1 MTSHELA
8 AVLAHCT
15 DDLPVVVQTAQ
26 GGIPTRRMVDVRSA
40 GRGFDWTARWF
51 LLYPAEPVVV
61 VRALAGR
68 IDALAMQRLE
78 ALKSGYA
85 EVGQKYIARS
95 REQEWIDGFV
105 EGVRAHVTSS
115 ANEEVE
121 P

>member
-8 AVLAHCT
+8 AVLAHCA

-26 GGIPTRRMVDVRSA
+26 GGIPTRRMAEVRSA

-51 LLYPAEPVVV
+51 LLWTAEPVVV
-61 VRALAGR
+61 VRALSGR
-68 IDALAMQRLE
+68 VEDLARQRLE
-78 ALKSGYA
+78 ALKSGY
-85 EVGQKYIARS
+85 EKLGQKYIARS
-95 REQEWIDGFV
+95 LEQEWIDGFV
-105 EGVRAHVTSS
+105 EGVRAHVTS